1 MATDPVPVP
10 NVADSTELR
19 LVDVRETDAGFL
31 AFVGIPGC
39 ADDLERVSACDAVR
53 SQLHP
58 QEWALAETLAPV
70 RRLAFVAGRLA
81 AHAAMQRMQH
91 MQQAAATAPTRSGAS
106 RAPFSPASHAVLRT
120 ARGAPAFPPGTVG
133 SISHTRR
140 LAVALVRADPAPNL
154 HIGVDIETLSDPD
167 REQHRPD
174 LAPRIL
180 TANERRM
187 LPPHAVDG
195 RITRE
200 YLDAVRIRFSLKEAV
215 YKAIDPWVQRHV
227 RFQEVETTLHD
238 DGTATVRA
246 LLPESADGGSLA
258 RRLAITGWWMHVE
271 GHCVTGAAAVNLS
284 S

>member
-1 MATDPVPVP
+1 MAIDPVPEPHVIDTP
-10 NVADSTELR
+10 ELR
-19 LVDVRETDAGFL
+19 IVNMRETNAGML
-31 AFVGIPGC
+31 AFVGIPVC
-39 ADDLERVSACDAVR
+39 ADDTARIGACDAAR

-81 AHAAMQRMQH
+81 AHAAMQH
-91 MQQAAATAPTRSGAS
+91 AAAITPTPFGASGA
-106 RAPFSPASHAVLRT
+106 ASTSATHAVLRT
-120 ARGAPAFPPGTVG
+120 ARGAPAFPPGVLG

-140 LAVALVRADPAPNL
+140 LAVALVRADPAPNV
-154 HIGVDIETLSDPD
+154 HIGVDIETLPDPD

-180 TANERRM
+180 TAHERRA
-187 LPPHAVDG
+187 LPPHTEGDRV
-195 RITRE
+195 TRA

-238 DGTATVRA
+238 NGTATVRA
-246 LLPESADGGSLA
+246 LLPEWAEGGSLA
-258 RRLAITGWWMHVE
+258 RRLAITGWWMQTN
-271 GHCVTGAAAVNLS
+271 GHCVTGASAVRLS

>member
-1 MATDPVPVP
+1 MATDPVPAP
-10 NVADSTELR
+10 HVADTAGLHIA
-19 LVDVRETDAGFL
+19 DVRETDAGIL
-31 AFVGIPGC
+31 AFVGIPVC
-39 ADDLERVSACDAVR
+39 TDDTARAGVCDAAR
-53 SQLHP
+53 SRLHP

-81 AHAAMQRMQH
+81 ARAAMQH
-91 MQQAAATAPTRSGAS
+91 AAATASTPRDTSGAVS
-106 RAPFSPASHAVLRT
+106 NPASHAVLRT
-120 ARGAPAFPPGTVG
+120 ARGAPAFPPGILG

-140 LAVALVRADPAPNL
+140 CAVALVRVDHAPDVHL
-154 HIGVDIETLSDPD
+154 GVDIEALPDPD

-180 TANERRM
+180 TAHERRA
-187 LPPHAVDG
+187 LPPHREGDRV
-195 RITRE
+195 TRA

-246 LLPESADGGSLA
+246 LLPECAEGGSLA
-258 RRLAITGWWMHVE
+258 RRLAITGWWMQMD
-271 GHCVTGAAAVNLS
+271 GHCVTGASAVHLS